1 MTTTVAAVVFGI
13 GGAACALA
21 LWRAAISGARS
32 VETTIG
38 RLPVWSVLLA
48 ALAALFAGG
57 LGNWTLAAAAA
68 AATLVAALISALT
81 DVRSGYVFDRALLLA
96 AVPVLGFGF
105 AAGSLPMRLVAALV
119 IGALYAI
126 PYAVSRGRGFG
137 LGDVK
142 LGVLLGAGVGLAGGL
157 SAFVGSF
164 VAGAVFALVGLS
176 LGRLDRKATLP
187 FAPFI
192 AIGAAFGLA
201 VPVRLPG

>member
-1 MTTTVAAVVFGI
+1 
-13 GGAACALA
+13 
-21 LWRAAISGARS
+21 
-32 VETTIG
+32 
-38 RLPVWSVLLA
+38 
-48 ALAALFAGG
+48 
-57 LGNWTLAAAAA
+57 
-68 AATLVAALISALT
+68 
-81 DVRSGYVFDRALLLA
+81 
-96 AVPVLGFGF
+96 
-105 AAGSLPMRLVAALV
+105 MRLLAALV

-126 PYAVSRGRGFG
+126 PYVASRGRGFG

-164 VAGAVFALVGLS
+164 VAGALFALAGLS

-192 AIGAAFGLA
+192 AVGAVFGLA